1 MNFEV
6 SGGKVYKGVGCQSLG
21 CNWERIESLHP
32 SKKCGL
38 SSAGCNWER
47 IERGVLEN
55 RLAAVVAPAVVPA
68 FSCNWERIES
78 KTASSDLLS
87 TVTKP
92 CCNWERIERYYGVM
106 D

>member
-1 MNFEV
+1 
-6 SGGKVYKGVGCQSLG
+6 
-21 CNWERIESLHP
+21 
-32 SKKCGL
+32 
-38 SSAGCNWER
+38 
-47 IERGVLEN
+47 VLEN